1 MRHVLGIDIA
11 KRKVDVALSADN
23 QRFAQATFANECAG
37 HQALQEWLVTQGV
50 QRLHVCLEATGRYG
64 DALAHFLHEQGY
76 GVSVVNPLRLHGY
89 GQSKLRRN
97 KQDALDARWLADF
110 CFTQQPEPWTPPA
123 AAQRELQELT
133 RELSSLKSDRQR
145 KHNKLTSGLTSP
157 QTHSSLDRQLAF
169 LDQEIE
175 RLEQAIHDHIDHD
188 PQLSADHDLLTSIPG
203 IGPLTA
209 AHFLA
214 EVDVTR
220 FQHAPQVAAYAGLVP
235 REYSS
240 GTSVHKQPRLSKI
253 GNPHLR
259 RAFYMPAL
267 AAQRFNPLVKALVAR
282 LTERGKGKMVI
293 VGAVMRKLIHLAF
306 GVLKTRKPFDP
317 LHLQNIPVGG

>member
-11 KRKVDVALSADN
+11 KAQMDVALSGDN
-23 QRFAQATFANECAG
+23 QRFCEATFANDKQG
-37 HQALQEWLVTQGV
+37 HQALQQWLVAQGV
-50 QRLHVCLEATGRYG
+50 QALQVCLEATGRYG
-64 DALAHFLHEQGY
+64 EAVAHFLHEQGY
-76 GVSVVNPLRLHGY
+76 RVSVVNPLRIHAY

-97 KQDALDARWLADF
+97 KHDRLDARLLADF

-133 RELSSLKSDRQR
+133 RELSSLKTDRQR
-145 KHNKLTSGLTSP
+145 KQNKLTSGLTSS
-157 QTHSSLDRQLAF
+157 QTRNSLERQLAF
-169 LDQEIE
+169 LDQEID
-175 RLEQAIHDHIDHD
+175 RLEQTIRHHIDHD
-188 PQLSADHDLLTSIPG
+188 PDLSADHDLLTSIPG

-214 EVDVTR
+214 EVDVSR
-220 FQHAPQVAAYAGLVP
+220 FQHAAQVAAHAGLVP
-235 REYSS
+235 REFSS
-240 GTSVHKQPRLSKI
+240 GTSVRKQPRLSKV
-253 GNPHLR
+253 GNSHLR

-267 AAQRFNPLVKALVAR
+267 AAQRFNPIVKALVAR